1 MINITKG
8 KKKNFSLY
16 KVWKALVKINPNG
29 LLILTLNVKIGES
42 ISKTP
47 PKKFNFIILYRP

>member
-8 KKKNFSLY
+8 KKKKFSLY

-47 PKKFNFIILYRP
+47 PKKI